1 MSTFLIHF
9 GPLLPVLAVSIAIP
23 IVFVGAFVGIGRMR
37 RQGQRTTTQQMQV
50 QQMAALHDL
59 GELQKSFD
67 QQDMRAIFTVIGLIC
82 APVGFFLLLS
92 PWTPD
97 ITALLVH
104 AWGMIWILLCLLPA
118 IVSLTRR
125 RLHVAVYAAGLIA
138 LKGEQSFITRWDQIE
153 KFWKIVSIGYDGD
166 SSDSYEYKIQRND
179 GTLYRFKD
187 NLTPAVSHLGRH
199 IEDEVTRLLP
209 PPAIASCAGGAEMTW
224 DGLQVSSYLLSMDG
238 GHRSLSL
245 DEVELVTL
253 DEEHL
258 AIFHK
263 GQQRAWHKQRVEAI
277 ANVAVFK
284 GLLDHLLQQRV
295 RSQLPQVIATYHA
308 GTPIAF
314 VRVTLTQQGVEVD
327 QGKKR
332 LLWHEVS
339 TIEVTQE
346 QVDIQS
352 RRDRI
357 WSWRRV

>member
-1 MSTFLIHF
+1 
-9 GPLLPVLAVSIAIP
+9 
-23 IVFVGAFVGIGRMR
+23 
-37 RQGQRTTTQQMQV
+37 
-50 QQMAALHDL
+50 
-59 GELQKSFD
+59 
-67 QQDMRAIFTVIGLIC
+67 
-82 APVGFFLLLS
+82 
-92 PWTPD
+92 
-97 ITALLVH
+97 
-104 AWGMIWILLCLLPA
+104 
-118 IVSLTRR
+118 
-125 RLHVAVYAAGLIA
+125 
-138 LKGEQSFITRWDQIE
+138 
-153 KFWKIVSIGYDGD
+153 
-166 SSDSYEYKIQRND
+166 
-179 GTLYRFKD
+179 
-187 NLTPAVSHLGRH
+187 
-199 IEDEVTRLLP
+199 
-209 PPAIASCAGGAEMTW
+209 MTW

-295 RSQLPQVIATYHA
+295 RSQLPQVIAAYHA